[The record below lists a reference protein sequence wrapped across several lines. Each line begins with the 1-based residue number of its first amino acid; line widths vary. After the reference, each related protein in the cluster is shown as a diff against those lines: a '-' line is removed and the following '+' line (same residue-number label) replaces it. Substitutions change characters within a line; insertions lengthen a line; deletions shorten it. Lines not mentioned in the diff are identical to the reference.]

1 VKYDISTALL
11 FHWWAGPW
19 TSNLP
24 TSAIS
29 HQTIILNIV
38 LKFAVP
44 SGMCVCCILW

>member
-11 FHWWAGPW
+11 FHWWAGLK
-19 TSNLP
+19 TSNFP

-29 HQTIILNIV
+29 QQTLTQKVV

-44 SGMCVCCILW
+44 SGMPVCFILR